1 MLKDFKAFVLRGNVI
16 DLAVA
21 VVIGAAFGTVVSSFV
36 HNLLTPLLTIP
47 GKHSFANLTFTVNN
61 SVFHYGTFLNDLI
74 SFVLIAAA
82 VFFFV
87 VKPINALTA
96 RRRKGQEAEPG
107 TRDCPECLSE
117 IPDRARRCPQCTS
130 EVVPV
135 A

>member
-1 MLKDFKAFVLRGNVI
+1 
-16 DLAVA
+16 
-21 VVIGAAFGTVVSSFV
+21 
-36 HNLLTPLLTIP
+36 
-47 GKHSFANLTFTVNN
+47 
-61 SVFHYGTFLNDLI
+61 LNDLI

-96 RRRKGQEAEPG
+96 RRRKGQESEPG

-130 EVVPV
+130 EIQP
-135 A
+135 AA

>member
-21 VVIGAAFGTVVSSFV
+21 VVIGAAFGAVVTSFV
-36 HNLLTPLLTIP
+36 KNLLTPLLSIP
-47 GKHSFANLTFTVNN
+47 GKASFQNLTFTVNK
-61 SVFHYGTFLNDLI
+61 SVFHYGTFLNDFI

-107 TRDCPECLSE
+107 TRDCPECTSE
-117 IPDRARRCPQCTS
+117 IPDRARRCPQCTA
-130 EVVPV
+130 EIQP
-135 A
+135 AA